1 MTTVAPNVFPPPG
14 GKGTLA
20 DPDRSGTAAQVAR
33 IAESIPAMLYY
44 ADANGRYRYVN
55 PAYCRW
61 IGKTSR
67 SLVGAEVIAMEAG
80 GMDPIGAVEV
90 QRRVSAVL
98 AGADQQFRLAR
109 REPGRAR
116 RLAEAHYVPD
126 RNDDGEIAGF
136 SAVLFDVTGHAD
148 ALDQSHR
155 ERERFVHIASHDLQE
170 PLRMVASY
178 CNLVDRR
185 YGQAL
190 DEDGR
195 EFLAFAVDG
204 ASRMQALIDDLLAY
218 SRITTRGREPLA
230 VESGAGLRAAMTQLR
245 PEIDAAGAE
254 VTHGPMP
261 MVMADEIQ
269 LVQLF
274 RNLLSN
280 ALKFRSPDRVP
291 RIRVSAVPEE
301 RGWRFTV
308 ADNGIGFDGKFA
320 DAVFDIYRRLHT
332 HDAYP
337 GTGMGLAI
345 CKSIVDRHAGRIWA
359 DPRPDEGVAIHFT
372 LCSPAEGT
380 SC

>member
-1 MTTVAPNVFPPPG
+1 
-14 GKGTLA
+14 
-20 DPDRSGTAAQVAR
+20 
-33 IAESIPAMLYY
+33 MLYY
-44 ADANGRYRYVN
+44 ADADGRYRYVN

-61 IGKTSR
+61 VGKTSAA
-67 SLVGAEVIAMEAG
+67 LVGAEVIAVEAG
-80 GMDPIGAVEV
+80 GTDSAGAAEV
-90 QRRVSAVL
+90 QRGVSAAL

-109 REPGRAR
+109 RQNGRGR
-116 RLAEAHYVPD
+116 RMAEAHYVPD
-126 RNDDGEIAGF
+126 RNENGEVAGF
-136 SAVLFDVTGHAD
+136 SAMLFDVTGHAE

-204 ASRMQALIDDLLAY
+204 ATRMQALIDDLLAY

-230 VESGAGLRAAMTQLR
+230 VESGAGLRAAITQLR
-245 PEIDAAGAE
+245 AEIDAAEAE
-254 VTHGPMP
+254 VAHDPMP
-261 MVMADEIQ
+261 VVMADEIQ

-280 ALKFRSPDRVP
+280 ALKFRSPDRTP

-301 RGWRFTV
+301 REWRFTV
-308 ADNGIGFDGKFA
+308 ADNGIGFDAKFA

-345 CKSIVDRHAGRIWA
+345 CKSIVDRHAGKIWA
-359 DPRPDEGVAIHFT
+359 DPRPGEGVAIHFT
-372 LCSPAEGT
+372 LSSPAEGT
-380 SC
+380 PC